1 MLARRWPIIVSVAI
15 ASLLGV
21 AACTPRMN
29 SEVTTSAAVT
39 AVTAVAPET
48 EAVTASAPETEAV
61 TASDVVT
68 ASSPVSGAT
77 QVQSTT
83 QQAIQSTEPSET
95 SPGAASGESQA
106 APGTEDGEQPGPMTV
121 FADSTYKF
129 SVNHPDNFVLRTQP
143 AEKLS
148 QLTPR
153 PDASFIFMNPVTA
166 ASDLGDLEPADL
178 EVRVYSMAQAP
189 SLEEWLTSN
198 GLLTVDGTLPL
209 EAFQAANVSGVEVC
223 ASTMIAPGCSY
234 FVMGNGFIYQL
245 TPVTLE
251 GEAMAQTFM
260 LTS

>member
-1 MLARRWPIIVSVAI
+1 MSARRCPIIVAVAV

-39 AVTAVAPET
+39 AVTA
-48 EAVTASAPETEAV
+48 
-61 TASDVVT
+61 SDGVT
-68 ASSPVSGAT
+68 ASSPVPGAT

-83 QQAIQSTEPSET
+83 EQAIQSTEPSET
-95 SPGAASGESQA
+95 TPGAASGESQA

-121 FADSTYKF
+121 FADSTYQF
-129 SVNHPDNFVLRTQP
+129 SVNHPDTFVLRTQP

-148 QLTPR
+148 QLMPR

-198 GLLTVDGTLPL
+198 GLLPVDSTPPL

-245 TPVTLE
+245 TPATLE
-251 GEAMAQTFM
+251 GEAMAQTFR